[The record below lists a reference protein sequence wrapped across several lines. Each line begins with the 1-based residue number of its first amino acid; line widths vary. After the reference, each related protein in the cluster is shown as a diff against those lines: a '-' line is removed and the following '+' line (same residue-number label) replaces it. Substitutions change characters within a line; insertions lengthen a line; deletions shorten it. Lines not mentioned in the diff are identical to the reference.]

1 MSSRLPCVTPPDTY
15 IHYKNIHTCHIHKC
29 AHMKPHVHSFSLIIL
44 FCYSGRFVTT
54 HTQMHFLS
62 TPFLSRGQCLLQLH
76 LQSVTTDCWV
86 NCSVSMLADISW
98 WIRRSEA
105 EVISDLDYLSGVN
118 ERRTPPSV
126 HPHGCSALF
135 MKDKSSTRDVFYS
148 VQGHQSSHR
157 WIIVLSWQIR
167 VVCLLAVF
175 FFLLLLFFSCLFE
188 FNIAENICNNCS
200 LYTFCFNPE
209 SSCVLFKAH
218 ERSESIEV
226 TFVTQ
231 LVKKLMIIIARP
243 ARLLECLVRKTFT
256 DLPDVF

>member
-1 MSSRLPCVTPPDTY
+1 MCTYETTCTQFLFNYFILLQWQVRHHTHTDALSFHPISFQGSVFAPAASPVSYNGLLSKLLCLHAGRHFMVDTKEWGRGHFWFRLPLRCQWKKDST
-15 IHYKNIHTCHIHKC
+15 IC
-29 AHMKPHVHSFSLIIL
+29 SSSWL
-44 FCYSGRFVTT
+44 FCFV
-54 HTQMHFLS
+54 
-62 TPFLSRGQCLLQLH
+62 
-76 LQSVTTDCWV
+76 
-86 NCSVSMLADISW
+86 
-98 WIRRSEA
+98 
-105 EVISDLDYLSGVN
+105 
-118 ERRTPPSV
+118 
-126 HPHGCSALF
+126 F

-167 VVCLLAVF
+167 VVCLLAV

>member
-1 MSSRLPCVTPPDTY
+1 MCTY
-15 IHYKNIHTCHIHKC
+15 ETTCTQ
-29 AHMKPHVHSFSLIIL
+29 FLFNYFIL
-44 FCYSGRFVTT
+44 LQWQVRHHT

-167 VVCLLAVF
+167 VVYLLAVF
-175 FFLLLLFFSCLFE
+175 FFCCYCFFLAYLNLISQRIFVIIVLCTLFALTLSPLVFSLRLM
-188 FNIAENICNNCS
+188 S
-200 LYTFCFNPE
+200 
-209 SSCVLFKAH
+209 VLKA
-218 ERSESIEV
+218 
-226 TFVTQ
+226 
-231 LVKKLMIIIARP
+231 
-243 ARLLECLVRKTFT
+243 
-256 DLPDVF
+256 

>member
-1 MSSRLPCVTPPDTY
+1 MCTYETTCTQFLFNYFILLQWQVRHHTHTDALSFHPISFQGSVFAPAASPVSYNGLLSKLLCLHAGRHFMVDTKEWGRGHFCFRLPLRCQWKKDST
-15 IHYKNIHTCHIHKC
+15 IC
-29 AHMKPHVHSFSLIIL
+29 SSSWL
-44 FCYSGRFVTT
+44 FCFVYEGQIQHKRRFLFSARSSKF
-54 HTQMHFLS
+54 TQMNYCPVLTDTS
-62 TPFLSRGQCLLQLH
+62 CLF
-76 LQSVTTDCWV
+76 
-86 NCSVSMLADISW
+86 VS
-98 WIRRSEA
+98 
-105 EVISDLDYLSGVN
+105 
-118 ERRTPPSV
+118 
-126 HPHGCSALF
+126 C
-135 MKDKSSTRDVFYS
+135 
-148 VQGHQSSHR
+148 
-157 WIIVLSWQIR
+157 
-167 VVCLLAVF
+167 F

>member
-1 MSSRLPCVTPPDTY
+1 MCTY
-15 IHYKNIHTCHIHKC
+15 ETTCTQ
-29 AHMKPHVHSFSLIIL
+29 FLFNYFIL
-44 FCYSGRFVTT
+44 LQWQVRHHT

-126 HPHGCSALF
+126 YEGQIQHKRRFLFSARSSKFTQMNYCPVLTDTSCLF
-135 MKDKSSTRDVFYS
+135 VS
-148 VQGHQSSHR
+148 
-157 WIIVLSWQIR
+157 
-167 VVCLLAVF
+167 CF